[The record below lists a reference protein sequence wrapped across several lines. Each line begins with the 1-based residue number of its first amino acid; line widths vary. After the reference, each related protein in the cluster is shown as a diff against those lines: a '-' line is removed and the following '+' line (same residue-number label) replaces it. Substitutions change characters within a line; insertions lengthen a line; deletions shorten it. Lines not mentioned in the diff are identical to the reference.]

1 MTLHKQYSTGPNNAH
16 NAYDQNPPTIS
27 KIRIVPITSN
37 HRAKDIS
44 HTMAKWHHRLP
55 VKTSSMC
62 MVKTSSSITKWLS
75 WDKQPGGYW
84 LKKILTHGQL
94 LIREILL
101 FFTALSV
108 QKVCLT
114 SNVRAGVFSN

>member
-16 NAYDQNPPTIS
+16 NAYDQNPPTIRFVLYQS
-27 KIRIVPITSN
+27 LATIEQKILVTQWQSDTIACQWRP
-37 HRAKDIS
+37 A
-44 HTMAKWHHRLP
+44 AW
-55 VKTSSMC
+55 C

-75 WDKQPGGYW
+75 WDKQPGGHW
-84 LKKILTHGQL
+84 LKKFLTHRQL